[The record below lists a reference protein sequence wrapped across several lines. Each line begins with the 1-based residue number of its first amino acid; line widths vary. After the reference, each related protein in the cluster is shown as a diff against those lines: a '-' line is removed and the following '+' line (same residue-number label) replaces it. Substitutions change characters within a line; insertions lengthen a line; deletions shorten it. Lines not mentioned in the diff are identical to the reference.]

1 MEEPTPK
8 RHRTHAPHKGLR
20 APQPPVD
27 TAARDAELLASNN
40 PLMPMFLRFREE
52 LDEHHDRRERVIK
65 ASRDVTAL
73 SKKVIFT
80 LQRYVPSPSVGSQ
93 PLCARTTDPALSSAR
108 KLAAPLPANLEKEA
122 SLRLSEIQAAL
133 ASIAPDLLGINAN
146 RYQRNISGGLQ
157 ELIEALAFYQYLTT
171 GALLPYSTA
180 STSAVLG
187 GIELTVSDYVLG
199 IFDFVGEAMRFGITM
214 VALSGGGGG
223 DAEKILSDMRRLR
236 EEFEGIDTLHHG
248 GGSFI
253 GKDVDRKM
261 TVMKQCVEK
270 VENAVYSVIVRG
282 SEKPKGWVPE
292 MESLM
297 VSVGVCDE

>member
-1 MEEPTPK
+1 MDEPAPK
-8 RHRTHAPHKGLR
+8 RHRTHVPHKGLR
-20 APQPPVD
+20 ASQPPVD

-40 PLMPMFLRFREE
+40 PLMPMFLHFREE

-80 LQRYVPSPSVGSQ
+80 LQR
-93 PLCARTTDPALSSAR
+93 AR

-122 SLRLSEIQAAL
+122 SQRLSEIQAAL

-146 RYQRNISGGLQ
+146 RYHRNISGGLQ
-157 ELIEALAFYQYLTT
+157 ELVEALAFYEYLTT

-223 DAEKILSDMRRLR
+223 DAEKILLDMRRLR
-236 EEFEGIDTLHHG
+236 EEFEGIYTLHHG